1 MYKPVTAVEAL
12 PDYRLKLTFASEEVR
27 IYNFKPNLS
36 RKLFLEL
43 KNEWLFQTVSVS
55 FDTVAWANGADYD
68 PEDLY
73 LDSIPIE
80 EYEAKTGQ
88 TL

>member
-1 MYKPVTAVEAL
+1 MYKPVTAVEAM

-27 IYNFKPNLS
+27 IYNFKLNLS

-55 FDTVAWANGADYD
+55 FDTISWANGSDIA
-68 PEDLY
+68 PEALY
-73 LDSIPIE
+73 FESIPIE